1 MPFMAMRGLQLMTAT
16 AAQEKWCPTNQT
28 ELDSWQ
34 NILRCLIS
42 HRFSKVIQHPQV
54 QSMTMSLRDS
64 VTCQAVLMTGEN
76 DRIQT
81 GTTSSVFKA
90 SVLSSTAQPQ
100 PLFLKKGAI
109 AFTQRF
115 PRPLSYT
122 PTLLCS
128 FLYYWVAST
137 GPETARGSIINFR
150 S

>member
-1 MPFMAMRGLQLMTAT
+1 
-16 AAQEKWCPTNQT
+16 
-28 ELDSWQ
+28 
-34 NILRCLIS
+34 
-42 HRFSKVIQHPQV
+42 
-54 QSMTMSLRDS
+54 
-64 VTCQAVLMTGEN
+64 MTGEN

-81 GTTSSVFKA
+81 GITLSVFKA

-122 PTLLCS
+122 PKLLCS
-128 FLYYWVAST
+128 FPYYLVASI
-137 GPETARGSIINFR
+137 GIETARGSIISLR